1 MTDKHTQIA
10 EQFAETID
18 LLIAAQEA
26 WQYHDIVLTKQLT
39 HKSRTKID
47 AIYRRMNPDW
57 VKDVVR

>member
-1 MTDKHTQIA
+1 MSDKHTKIA

-26 WQYHDIVLTKQLT
+26 WQCRDIELTKQLV
-39 HKSRTKID
+39 HKSRSEIG

-57 VKDVVR
+57 VKDVLR